1 MASPS
6 RKMDL
11 QNSSKKGA
19 GLQTGRVS
27 IVWVPRFHRWMVFL
41 AFFDLSVSRHCA
53 MISDCWSPVDLQVF
67 CCRHGNGS
75 NPAVCALLLPIADT
89 CHTHGS
95 ISISRMR
102 QYSSSGWIALLC
114 LPQAVDCNS
123 ASDQFKDITRGS
135 IFHHEKYIIGS
146 YRRSSCID

>member
-1 MASPS
+1 MVLVPNITSRHRTHTTRAFASLSGPGSPKQLALGALYMASPS
-6 RKMDL
+6 QKMPL

-19 GLQTGRVS
+19 GLQTGRVA
-27 IVWVPRFHRWMVFL
+27 IG
-41 AFFDLSVSRHCA
+41 
-53 MISDCWSPVDLQVF
+53 
-67 CCRHGNGS
+67 HGNGS
-75 NPAVCALLLPIADT
+75 NPAVYALLLPFADT
-89 CHTHGS
+89 CHTHES

-146 YRRSSCID
+146 YRRSSCTD